1 MSDGP
6 GQADSTG
13 GWEAADDTELD
24 DTDQDDTD
32 QDDTTEDYNE
42 VDPDAEVDGDQD
54 ADEQDGRRPNK
65 EANLRRRA
73 QAAEAERD
81 QLRDQLDATRQSIV
95 EDIARSMRLDARLL
109 AAGGHEVA
117 EFLDDDG
124 HLDRGAVV
132 EALRGVA
139 QEFGVH
145 RGIAPNPLSG
155 HRGIS
160 GRGSGGVGDTIA
172 KALGRQ

>member
-13 GWEAADDTELD
+13 GWEAADETEVD
-24 DTDQDDTD
+24 ETDQGDA
-32 QDDTTEDYNE
+32 TEDHNE
-42 VDPDAEVDGDQD
+42 VDPDAEVDDDQD
-54 ADEQDGRRPNK
+54 ADEQDGRRPTK

-95 EDIARSMRLDARLL
+95 EDIASSMRLDARLL

-132 EALRGVA
+132 EALREVA
-139 QEFGVH
+139 REFGVQ
-145 RGIAPNPLSG
+145 RGIAPNPLHG
-155 HRGIS
+155 HQGIA
-160 GRGSGGVGDTIA
+160 GRGRGGVGDTIA